1 MIEIRNVSYRI
12 KDKPILDSISCGI
25 EENKLTAIIGPNGS
39 GKSTLLKCIMR
50 FIPYSGEILIDGKS
64 VPGGFDLARRISY
77 FSQTQNGIF
86 PHSVFDTVLMG
97 RRPHAP
103 YRYRQSD
110 FELTERAVCRMGLDA
125 LKGRPINR
133 LSGGELQKTF
143 FARTLAQDTKYMLL
157 DEPFNN
163 VDPFYQIDIIKKLT
177 ELKNSK
183 SIVAVLHDVGL
194 LRFFDAV
201 IMIKNGKIV
210 QDYFNGK
217 SLEKLYGVTFKEF
230 SNEEERYY
238 IPTI

>member
-12 KDKPILDSISCGI
+12 KDKRILDSISCGI
-25 EENKLTAIIGPNGS
+25 EERKLTAIIGPNGS

-64 VPGGFDLARRISY
+64 VSDGFDLARQISY
-77 FSQTQNGIF
+77 FSQTQNVIF

-103 YRYRQSD
+103 YRYRQTD
-110 FELTERAVCRMGLDA
+110 IAVTERAVCRMGLDE
-125 LKGRPINR
+125 LKERPINR

-143 FARTLAQDTKYMLL
+143 FARVLAQDTKYMLL

-163 VDPFYQIDIIKKLT
+163 VDPYYQIDIIKKLK

-183 SIVAVLHDVGL
+183 SIVVVLHDIVL

-210 QDYFNGK
+210 KDDCKRESLERLYGIQFSEFNNGK
-217 SLEKLYGVTFKEF
+217 E
-230 SNEEERYY
+230 
-238 IPTI
+238 TIYMPSG